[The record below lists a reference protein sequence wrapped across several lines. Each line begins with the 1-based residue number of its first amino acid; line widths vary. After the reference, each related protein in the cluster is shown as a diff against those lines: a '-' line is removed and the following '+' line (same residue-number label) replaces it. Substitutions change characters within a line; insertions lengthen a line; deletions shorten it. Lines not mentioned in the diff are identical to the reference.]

1 MSLSLED
8 LRPKN
13 FTITIQGVELECKPL
28 KLSHTLTMA
37 SISDIFSNL
46 KDSTPESI
54 ERADKEIQS
63 LIADIIPSLN
73 FELDGATTME
83 IITELVNS
91 TTPSDVE
98 YLNKNGVKLDA
109 SPKAEKVG

>member
-1 MSLSLED
+1 
-8 LRPKN
+8 
-13 FTITIQGVELECKPL
+13 
-28 KLSHTLTMA
+28 MA

-54 ERADKEIQS
+54 ERADKEIHLVIS
-63 LIADIIPSLN
+63 EIIPSLN

-83 IITELVNS
+83 IITKLISS
-91 TTPSDVE
+91 TTPSDVQFLE
-98 YLNKNGVKLDA
+98 QNGVKLEA